1 MWDPRHGGLR
11 ERAFGNAFDAFI
23 YQLDLLVYKSQH
35 VGPEAAYI
43 PASVAF
49 CPYHEQERG
58 PIPATGTK
66 RLRIA
71 HILQNPFSLLSNVE
85 IEILQFLRYQSCLA
99 SSLNPLL
106 FLSLMTLLSFLVA
119 LILS

>member
-1 MWDPRHGGLR
+1 MVVSESAPL
-11 ERAFGNAFDAFI
+11 ETPSTLS
-23 YQLDLLVYKSQH
+23 YTSSTSSSTESQH